1 MSAEPARRPED
12 EEASRPQGE
21 EEPRTQDEI
30 PPQDEEA
37 PRPAG
42 DANAEDAG
50 PPANTDAPSAD
61 EALPADASEPVD
73 SATEPLPPADAET
86 VAAAAAS
93 QDPVAA
99 EAAVVAADAQGAEST
114 AEAVATI
121 DAASD
126 EAAAQAKT
134 AEDAAAEKKERSAAR
149 RRRVGGAL
157 RTVATVVIGTVLLV
171 AGIAIGNYV
180 FLTTRTAPTALS
192 DPGTNLQNPPPAAQE
207 FISAL
212 AVNDA
217 DAIRSSLDAGPHI
230 DLSREM
236 EKYGIQSVDSVD
248 VLGTTVDGPRSA
260 TEILMHYQREDG
272 IAFAI
277 NLVILVNDGKI
288 EGFR

>member
-12 EEASRPQGE
+12 EEAPRPE
-21 EEPRTQDEI
+21 DKEAPRPE
-30 PPQDEEA
+30 DEEA
-37 PRPAG
+37 PRPE
-42 DANAEDAG
+42 EDVDGEMSG

-61 EALPADASEPVD
+61 ESLTDDLA
-73 SATEPLPPADAET
+73 EPLSAPDEALTPESAADAEAA
-86 VAAAAAS
+86 AAAAAS
-93 QDPVAA
+93 QDPVAS
-99 EAAVVAADAQGAEST
+99 EAAVMTADAQGAETT

-121 DAASD
+121 DAATD
-126 EAAAQAKT
+126 EAAAQAKA
-134 AEDAAAEKKERSAAR
+134 AEDAAAAEKKERSASR
-149 RRRVGGAL
+149 RRAVGGAL
-157 RTVATVVIGTVLLV
+157 KTVATVVIGAVLLV
-171 AGIAIGNYV
+171 AGIAIGNYAY
-180 FLTTRTAPTALS
+180 LTTRPTPIALG
-192 DPGTNLQNPPPAAQE
+192 DPGTNLENPAPAAQE
-207 FISAL
+207 FIAAL

-217 DAIRSSLDAGPHI
+217 DAIRSSLDAAPHI

>member
-12 EEASRPQGE
+12 EEAPRPE
-21 EEPRTQDEI
+21 DK
-30 PPQDEEA
+30 EA
-37 PRPAG
+37 PRP
-42 DANAEDAG
+42 EDAPRPEGDVDGEMSG

-61 EALPADASEPVD
+61 ESLTDDLA
-73 SATEPLPPADAET
+73 EPLSAPDEALTPEAAADAE
-86 VAAAAAS
+86 AAGAAS
-93 QDPVAA
+93 QDPVAS
-99 EAAVVAADAQGAEST
+99 EAAVMTADAQGAETT

-121 DAASD
+121 DAATD
-126 EAAAQAKT
+126 EAAAQAKA
-134 AEDAAAEKKERSAAR
+134 AEDAAAAEKKERSASR
-149 RRRVGGAL
+149 RRAVGGAL
-157 RTVATVVIGTVLLV
+157 KTVATVVIGAVLLV
-171 AGIAIGNYV
+171 AGIAIGNYAY
-180 FLTTRTAPTALS
+180 LTTRPTPIALG
-192 DPGTNLQNPPPAAQE
+192 DPGTNLENPAPAAQE
-207 FISAL
+207 FIAAL

-217 DAIRSSLDAGPHI
+217 DAIRSSLDAAPHI

>member
-1 MSAEPARRPED
+1 MS
-12 EEASRPQGE
+12 
-21 EEPRTQDEI
+21 
-30 PPQDEEA
+30 
-37 PRPAG
+37 
-42 DANAEDAG
+42 G

-61 EALPADASEPVD
+61 ESLTDDLA
-73 SATEPLPPADAET
+73 EPLSAPDEALTPEAAADAE
-86 VAAAAAS
+86 AAGAAS
-93 QDPVAA
+93 QDPVAS
-99 EAAVVAADAQGAEST
+99 EAAVMTADAQGAETT

-121 DAASD
+121 DAATD
-126 EAAAQAKT
+126 EAAAQAKA
-134 AEDAAAEKKERSAAR
+134 AEDAAAAEKKERSASR
-149 RRRVGGAL
+149 RRAVGGAL
-157 RTVATVVIGTVLLV
+157 KTVATVVIGAVLLV
-171 AGIAIGNYV
+171 AGIAIGNYAY
-180 FLTTRTAPTALS
+180 LTTRPTPIALG
-192 DPGTNLQNPPPAAQE
+192 DPGTNLENPAPAAQE
-207 FISAL
+207 FIAAL

>member
-12 EEASRPQGE
+12 EEAPRPE
-21 EEPRTQDEI
+21 DK
-30 PPQDEEA
+30 EA
-37 PRPAG
+37 PRP
-42 DANAEDAG
+42 EDAPRPEGDVDGEMSG

-61 EALPADASEPVD
+61 ESLTDDLA
-73 SATEPLPPADAET
+73 EPLSAPDEALTPEAAADAE
-86 VAAAAAS
+86 AAGAAS
-93 QDPVAA
+93 QDPVAS
-99 EAAVVAADAQGAEST
+99 EAAVMTADAQGAETT

-121 DAASD
+121 DAATD
-126 EAAAQAKT
+126 EAAAQAKA
-134 AEDAAAEKKERSAAR
+134 AEDAAAADKKERSASR
-149 RRRVGGAL
+149 RRAVGGAL
-157 RTVATVVIGTVLLV
+157 KTVATVVIGAVLLV
-171 AGIAIGNYV
+171 AGIAIGNYAY
-180 FLTTRTAPTALS
+180 LTTRPTPIALG
-192 DPGTNLQNPPPAAQE
+192 DPGTNLENPAPAAQE
-207 FISAL
+207 FIAAL